1 MARSPGMGRLAFN
14 GSLFSFRGSLE
25 LGLADGLKVGLSPMA
40 RFYRLVLSTTLARS
54 NTWWFSDRWARS
66 NQRDVSISM
75 ARSRDTGLLLSI
87 GSLNDVG
94 RLT

>member
-40 RFYRLVLSTTLARS
+40 RFDHWGSSFIRARFYRLVLSTTL
-54 NTWWFSDRWARS
+54 ARS